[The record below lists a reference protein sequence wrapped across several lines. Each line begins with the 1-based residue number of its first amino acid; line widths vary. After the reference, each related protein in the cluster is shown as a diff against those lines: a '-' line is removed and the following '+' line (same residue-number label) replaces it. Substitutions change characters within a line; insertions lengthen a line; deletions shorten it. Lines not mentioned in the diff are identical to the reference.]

1 MLSQI
6 TIPALDAGSIAAIVA
21 VILLILQMFGITKP
35 PAPVDPNVPPAPV
48 PPVPTPTPAP
58 TPATSIAELMQ
69 SLLADGKLDASDI
82 AAVVKFIA
90 ERVQNRGAK

>member
-21 VILLILQMFGITKP
+21 VILLILQMFGITK